1 MIEKYQIRSID
12 YQDCKEWFLKK
23 HYLKRLPSISYCF
36 GLYLDLKLIGVCS
49 FGNAVPLTMKRSI
62 CGEQW
67 EHLVYEL
74 NRLILIDNHE
84 KNLTSYFVAQC
95 LKQLPRPLIV
105 VSYADKS
112 QGHNG
117 YIYQATNFMYLGLS
131 HTQKDWKIKGQEGK
145 HSRTLMDEFAF
156 TPNRV
161 ELLKA
166 KYGDLLYQVQ
176 REPKHRYVFFVGSKT
191 QQLKMKQSLKYTEQ
205 PYPKGENTNYN
216 ASYEPLTQTKLF

>member
-1 MIEKYQIRSID
+1 MTKQVKSID

-23 HYLKRLPSISYCF
+23 HYLKRLPSISFCF
-36 GLYLDLKLIGVCS
+36 GLYKCDQLIGVCS

-62 CGEQW
+62 CGESF

-74 NRLILIDNHE
+74 NRLILNDSHE
-84 KNLTSYFVAQC
+84 PNDASYFIAQC
-95 LKQLPRPLIV
+95 LKMLPRPLIV

-117 YIYQATNFMYLGLS
+117 YIYQATNFKYLGLS
-131 HTQKDWKIKGQEGK
+131 HTQKDWKIKGFENK

-161 ELLKA
+161 ELLKQ

-176 REPKHRYVFFVGSKT
+176 REPKHRYIYFIGSKT
-191 QQLKMKQSLKYTEQ
+191 QVQKLKKALKYELQ
-205 PYPKGENTNYN
+205 SYPKGDNKRYD
-216 ASYEPLTQTKLF
+216 ASYQPSIQTKLL